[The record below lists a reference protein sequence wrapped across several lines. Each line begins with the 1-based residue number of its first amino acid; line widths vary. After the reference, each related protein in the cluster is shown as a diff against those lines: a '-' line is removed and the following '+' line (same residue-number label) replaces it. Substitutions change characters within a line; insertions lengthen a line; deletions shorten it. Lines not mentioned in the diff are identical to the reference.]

1 MAGGGTS
8 QWPCLELSHF
18 MSVSHETWGSRRA
31 SVNDC
36 SEVHRCLKVTGQ
48 LVGILKSFLF
58 RFLLEIVPEVDL
70 EDL

>member
-8 QWPCLELSHF
+8 QWPGLELSHF

-36 SEVHRCLKVTGQ
+36 SEVH
-48 LVGILKSFLF
+48 
-58 RFLLEIVPEVDL
+58 
-70 EDL
+70 